1 MKRTSM
7 KRIKEV
13 VRLGEKGD
21 LSLRQIS
28 RAVNLSR
35 PVVTKHLSIFRSS
48 GLTYDEIKNFKDEEI
63 FELITRNR
71 KDKKDNN
78 ERYAILSSQFEYLLK
93 ESKRQHVTLQ
103 KLWEEYI
110 EENPDG
116 YSRSQFFEH
125 FARWRKSCELTMH
138 IEHKAGDKMFVDFT
152 GKKLHLTDKETNKKL
167 PVETFVA
174 ILPASNYTYVSATRS
189 QKTDDWIEGTEGAIW
204 YFGGPQ
210 SR

>member
-1 MKRTSM
+1 M

-35 PVVTKHLSIFRSS
+35 PVVTKYLSIFRSS

-116 YSRSQFFEH
+116 YSRSQFF
-125 FARWRKSCELTMH
+125 
-138 IEHKAGDKMFVDFT
+138 
-152 GKKLHLTDKETNKKL
+152 
-167 PVETFVA
+167 
-174 ILPASNYTYVSATRS
+174 
-189 QKTDDWIEGTEGAIW
+189 
-204 YFGGPQ
+204 
-210 SR
+210 